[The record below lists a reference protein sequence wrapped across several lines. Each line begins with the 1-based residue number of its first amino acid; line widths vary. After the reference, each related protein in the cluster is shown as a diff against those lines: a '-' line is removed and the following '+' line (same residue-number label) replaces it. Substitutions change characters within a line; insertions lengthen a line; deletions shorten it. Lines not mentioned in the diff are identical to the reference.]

1 MRFCIRQKHIC
12 SFLTHIYDC
21 NKTLFGDNG
30 TMCFS
35 CVVSSELRIFLFAM
49 LRNLYTGDLKMGA
62 EVTRVGIKR
71 QVDKL
76 GRIVIP
82 KEYREFYHLDHNDE
96 VFIVDTT
103 EGLLIT
109 NYNYKVVKVDNKK
122 SAQ

>member
-1 MRFCIRQKHIC
+1 
-12 SFLTHIYDC
+12 
-21 NKTLFGDNG
+21 
-30 TMCFS
+30 
-35 CVVSSELRIFLFAM
+35 
-49 LRNLYTGDLKMGA
+49 MGA

-96 VFIVDTT
+96 VFIVDTM